1 MKCVEWPG
9 GPRGL
14 ISRTVW
20 FDSRLGTLEKIMRPR
35 FLDRFGIDDRFL
47 AFVLMLFVIGCSI
60 PITPIP
66 DPINPPDPIVVVP
79 PVTTEQRIAL
89 ILHET
94 HDQTPELNRLKIEL
108 QSGEAAGYF
117 LAHHHSAFVLD
128 IDSKDENKQ
137 PLPVITRLKPKI
149 GDKPLP
155 VLIVASK
162 DKAGKLDQVLYCES
176 LKAGTTAAEIVAVVE
191 KSVVK
196 QKGGG
201 S

>member
-1 MKCVEWPG
+1 
-9 GPRGL
+9 
-14 ISRTVW
+14 
-20 FDSRLGTLEKIMRPR
+20 MRPR
-35 FLDRFGIDDRFL
+35 FIDRLGIDDRFAAVMIAL
-47 AFVLMLFVIGCSI
+47 SLLIGCSI

-66 DPINPPDPIVVVP
+66 DPINPPGPIVVV

-94 HDQTPELNRLKIEL
+94 HDQTPEFARLKIDL
-108 QSGEAAGYF
+108 QSGEAASYF

-137 PLPVITRLKPKI
+137 PLPVIARLKPTI
-149 GDKPLP
+149 GDKALP
-155 VLIVASK
+155 VLIVASR
-162 DKAGKLDQVLYCES
+162 DKSGKLDQVLYCES
-176 LKAGTTAAEIVAVVE
+176 LKAGTTAADIVT
-191 KSVVK
+191 VVK

>member
-1 MKCVEWPG
+1 MN
-9 GPRGL
+9 
-14 ISRTVW
+14 
-20 FDSRLGTLEKIMRPR
+20 RPHIK
-35 FLDRFGIDDRFL
+35 LGIDDRFL
-47 AFVLMLFVIGCSI
+47 AFVIFLLAIGCSI

-79 PVTTEQRIAL
+79 VTTEQRIAL

-94 HDQTPELNRLKIEL
+94 HDQSPELNRLKIEL
-108 QSGEAAGYF
+108 QSGEAASYF

-137 PLPVITRLKPKI
+137 PLPVIARLKTKI

-155 VLIVASK
+155 VLIVAAK

-176 LKAGTTAAEIVAVVE
+176 LKAGTTPADIVAVVE
-191 KSVVK
+191 KTGVN
-196 QKGGG
+196 QK
-201 S
+201 